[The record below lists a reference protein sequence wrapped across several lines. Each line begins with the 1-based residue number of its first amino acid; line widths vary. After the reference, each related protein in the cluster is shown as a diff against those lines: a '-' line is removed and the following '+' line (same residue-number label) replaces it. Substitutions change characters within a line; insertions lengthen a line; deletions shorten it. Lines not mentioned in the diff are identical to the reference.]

1 MLLLRGNTLFYSLKS
16 HPESEIFCWSHLIYF
31 YPCPPCL
38 VLWEADLCTPAI
50 PPLSLPSWWVQP
62 MGSPEGCQ
70 NVVRAPSLV
79 TLPIGLPQLLRSS
92 RCSHHTAFSF
102 RVLVT
107 APSPPPEAQGWLWF
121 PSSVSSHPPRKSL
134 CLPPTLQVVSLNP
147 SIPTA

>member
-38 VLWEADLCTPAI
+38 VLWEADLCTPAV

-107 APSPPPEAQGWLWF
+107 APSPPPEAQG
-121 PSSVSSHPPRKSL
+121 SNL
-134 CLPPTLQVVSLNP
+134 CLLCLLHCRWILYPLNHLRSP
-147 SIPTA
+147 LALTIC